1 MAIKVCFSELVVLKI
16 YRKSNLWQFLLQYCG
31 LQDSNLNENELRQRG
46 LDKKFQEILKLNLK
60 LLKKNSPEDF

>member
-16 YRKSNLWQFLLQYCG
+16 YRKSNLWQFLLQYGG